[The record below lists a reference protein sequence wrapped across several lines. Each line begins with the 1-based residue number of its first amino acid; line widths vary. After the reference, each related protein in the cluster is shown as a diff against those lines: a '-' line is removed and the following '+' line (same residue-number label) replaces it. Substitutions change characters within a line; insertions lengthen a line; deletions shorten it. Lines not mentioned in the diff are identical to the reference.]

1 MSKVKKR
8 LVEEIKERF
17 GEECAD
23 VVDFLYQNGM
33 LDDCRVRAH
42 VVKVE
47 VLQRYTST
55 DLSVTQIHEDV
66 RDLRDAGTVKPELF
80 AYVLVDLRNAQIR

>member
-1 MSKVKKR
+1 MSKVKRR
-8 LVEEIKERF
+8 LVEEIKEHF
-17 GEECAD
+17 GKECAD

-66 RDLRDAGTVKPELF
+66 GEEFGLDRSSVSKIAWV
-80 AYVLVDLRNAQIR
+80 